1 MSRPPLEV
9 GTWGRITRTHVET
22 GRHVARARFRD
33 GDGRTRQVEAWGRSG
48 AAAEREL
55 VKKLKERAQTA
66 GDTVTG
72 ATRLHALA
80 DYWLRT
86 KVDAGDLAVNTR
98 QRYRET
104 VEKAIAPGL
113 GGLLLRECS
122 VARLD
127 AWLKRYAVDVG
138 PASARIARTCL
149 LGMFGVAVREG
160 AVTSNPA
167 RDTEPITATGGDE
180 IRALSLREVSEL
192 RACLAADPRAV
203 SVHLPELVDVM
214 LATGCRIGE
223 ALALRWAEV
232 DLEAGVLHLTGTV
245 VREKGVGLF
254 RQDTTKGRKVTG
266 LWLPVWAVEM
276 LEKRIATVPAG
287 PLGLVF
293 PSARDGLREVSTVEA
308 QWRRFRERH
317 PEWSWITPRTFRK
330 TVATTLVR
338 SLGLAAA
345 GEQLTHSNTATTARH
360 YVARPEAATDHS
372 RILEAFGA

>member
-1 MSRPPLEV
+1 MPRRPLPV
-9 GTWGRITRTHVET
+9 GTWGRISRTKVDA
-22 GRHVARARFRD
+22 GRWVARARFRD
-33 GDGRTRQVEAWGRSG
+33 DDGVTRQVEAWGRSG

-55 VKKLKERAQTA
+55 VKRMRDRAQTA
-66 GDTVTG
+66 GEALTSVS
-72 ATRLHALA
+72 RLQVLA

-104 VEKAIAPGL
+104 VEKAIVPGL
-113 GGLLLRECS
+113 GGLLLRECT
-122 VARLD
+122 VGRLD
-127 AWLKRYAVDVG
+127 VWLKRYAVDVG
-138 PASARIARTCL
+138 QASAKIARTCL

-160 AVTSNPA
+160 AVKSNPA
-167 RDTEPITATGGDE
+167 RDTEPIAATGGTE
-180 IRALSLREVSEL
+180 IRALSLREVTEL
-192 RACLAADPRAV
+192 RACLANDKGAA

-223 ALALRWAEV
+223 ALALRWADV
-232 DLEAGVLHLTGTV
+232 DLEAGVLYLTGTV

-254 RQDTTKGRKVTG
+254 RQETTKGKKATG

-276 LEKRIATVPAG
+276 LEKRIATVPGG

-293 PSARDGLREVSTVEA
+293 PSAVDGLRDTAVVEK

-330 TVATTLVR
+330 TVATVVQQAA
-338 SLGLAAA
+338 GLAAA
-345 GEQLTHSNTATTARH
+345 AEQLSHSSVTITARH
-360 YVARPEAATDHS
+360 YVQRPEAATDRS
-372 RILEAFGA
+372 GVLEAFGR